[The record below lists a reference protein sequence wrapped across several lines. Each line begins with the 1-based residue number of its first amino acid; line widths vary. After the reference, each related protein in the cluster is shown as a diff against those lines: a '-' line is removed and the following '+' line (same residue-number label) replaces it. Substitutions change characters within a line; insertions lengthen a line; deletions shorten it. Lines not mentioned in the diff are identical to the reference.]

1 MAYSHY
7 FKSPLDMFNFVPESH
22 EKAVKQAFYN
32 TAAVLF
38 VVFAFT
44 AAFALY
50 FVFKPFL
57 EPLLWAVLFG
67 SVLHPFKQTLTLL
80 LHGWFKG
87 LRDDK
92 TPLAFG
98 LVACPFKVIDNI
110 SENIGYFFLCN
121 MKVFLGLC
129 IGLPV
134 VYLIYNVLPEISP
147 VHLWNG
153 IVICFQSASHTLEF
167 FSKAGLLVW
176 AVVIGYIL
184 LIFFWWM
191 PQTQCAFPFISV
203 AIWVMVISQ
212 FATVAGPV
220 RVAVLFIF
228 LVLLVIGFITEV
240 KENWKQKKSKG
251 TEDIEESDSS
261 NVVTSTLKI
270 ASESLAGVIP
280 PTEENEPSSM
290 SDDTETSN
298 KRKVQSETPN
308 LDQVAQDFT
317 EPPFFQ
323 TSTPKRNEGSKSMQK
338 ATSKRS
344 NLCLYAV
351 LWGCVLTQIWLNLW
365 LLNLLPLPVI
375 YIVGKKLGSH
385 SGLFSF
391 IRRKVAIGLEVGKKW
406 YQTRKEVLV
415 PTPIRGLG
423 KILVQGDQK
432 VLAVLEGSIDTFTS
446 IGVMLLVLILAVVG
460 TVLLSV
466 QIYGESVHLVEVTS
480 NLVNR
485 VVVHNPE
492 LQQLLPEKLQ
502 DVQGTLDS
510 VVGNAYVYGREWI
523 TTTVKEFI
531 NEKDESRANIV
542 EEQIL
547 KVWDRIYHMWKTKNS
562 TIALTSQH
570 GVSWNELV
578 DGMKTLNLTL
588 LISYIQQNIGTLIS
602 VLESVWTV
610 IINNFSLALSS
621 LTAIFSLLFGGG
633 TALLNF
639 LLDFVVFSTALFY
652 LLCASSTCYKP
663 VELVSKLLPSG
674 GAGNK
679 VGEVVEQSI
688 NGVFAA
694 SFKLALFYGLYT
706 WLIHTLFDVNIIYIP
721 SVLAAIFGAVPFLGA
736 YWACLP
742 AVLELWLV
750 NGQPFRACLMFIG
763 QLAPS
768 SFVDSAIYSEIKGGG
783 HPYLTGLAIA
793 GGVFCLGFRGALF
806 GPMLLCLLMVAINM
820 YSSVMQGTSGAE
832 LGQGIFKRTSSQ

>member
-7 FKSPLDMFNFVPESH
+7 LKSPLDMFNFVPESH
-22 EKAVKQAFYN
+22 EKALKQAFYN
-32 TAAVLF
+32 TAAILF
-38 VVFAFT
+38 VVLAFT
-44 AAFALY
+44 AAVAVY

-80 LHGWFKG
+80 LRRWLKG
-87 LRDDK
+87 LHDDK

-110 SENIGYFFLCN
+110 SENIGYFFLCDI
-121 MKVFLGLC
+121 KVFLGLC

-134 VYLIYNVLPEISP
+134 VYLIYNALPENSP

-153 IVICFQSASHTLEF
+153 IVIYFQLASNTLDF
-167 FSKAGLLVW
+167 FSKAGILV
-176 AVVIGYIL
+176 
-184 LIFFWWM
+184 
-191 PQTQCAFPFISV
+191 C
-203 AIWVMVISQ
+203 
-212 FATVAGPV
+212 
-220 RVAVLFIF
+220 
-228 LVLLVIGFITEV
+228 TENV
-240 KENWKQKKSKG
+240 E
-251 TEDIEESDSS
+251 EDDSS
-261 NVVTSTLKI
+261 NVITTTLKI

-280 PTEENEPSSM
+280 PAEGNEPPSM
-290 SDDTETSN
+290 SDDSETST
-298 KRKVQSETPN
+298 KKKVPSVTPN
-308 LDQVAQDFT
+308 LDEVAQDFT
-317 EPPFFQ
+317 KPSFLR
-323 TSTPKRNEGSKSMQK
+323 TSTPKRSESSRSMKKEKSKM
-338 ATSKRS
+338 S
-344 NLCLYAV
+344 NLCLYAL
-351 LWGCVLTQIWLNLW
+351 LWGCILTQIWLNLW

-375 YIVGKKLGSH
+375 YIVGKRLGSH
-385 SGLFSF
+385 SGLFGF
-391 IRRKVAIGLEVGKKW
+391 IKRKIATGLEVGKKW
-406 YQTRKEVLV
+406 YETRKEVLM
-415 PTPIRGLG
+415 PTPVRGLG
-423 KILVQGDQK
+423 KILVQGDKK
-432 VLAVLEGSIDTFTS
+432 VLTVLERSIDTFTS
-446 IGVMLLVLILAVVG
+446 IGVILLVLILAVVG
-460 TVLLSV
+460 TVFLSV
-466 QIYGESVHLVEVTS
+466 QIYGESVHLVDVTS
-480 NLVNR
+480 NLINR
-485 VVVHNPE
+485 VIVHNPE

-523 TTTVKEFI
+523 TTMVKEFI
-531 NEKDESRANIV
+531 NEKDESRAKIV

-547 KVWDRIYHMWKTKNS
+547 EVWDRIYHMWKTKNA
-562 TIALTSQH
+562 TIVLSSQH
-570 GVSWNELV
+570 GMSWNDLV

-588 LISYIQQNIGTLIS
+588 IISYIQQNIGTLIS

-610 IINNFSLALSS
+610 IINNFSLAFSS

-652 LLCASSTCYKP
+652 LLCASNTCYKP

-679 VGEVVEQSI
+679 VGDVVEQSI

-694 SFKLALFYGLYT
+694 SFKMAMFYGLYT
-706 WLIHTLFDVNIIYIP
+706 WLIHTIFDVNIIYIP

-750 NGQPFRACLMFIG
+750 NGQIFRAGLMFIG

-820 YSSVMQGTSGAE
+820 YSSVMQGTSGTE
-832 LGQGIFKRTSSQ
+832 LGPGI